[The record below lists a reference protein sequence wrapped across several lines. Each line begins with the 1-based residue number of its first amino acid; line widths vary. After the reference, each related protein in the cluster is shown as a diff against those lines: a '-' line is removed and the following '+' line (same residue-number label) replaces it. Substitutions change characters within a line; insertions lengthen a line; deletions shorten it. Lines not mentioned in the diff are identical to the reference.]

1 MGGQG
6 LEEAT
11 AINQSLTSLG
21 RVVITLVD
29 NESSGGKFVPYNG
42 HPLTMV
48 LRSGLGGNSKT
59 ALIACVTQAADS
71 MSESINTL
79 RFAMQASHVKN
90 KVEKK
95 EAKDAADAAAAKI
108 AESGNMLTLIDGQ
121 ATVELP
127 TGPMQIIGHWT
138 GSGE

>member
-48 LRSGLGGNSKT
+48 LKAGLGGNSKT
-59 ALIACVTQAADS
+59 ALIACVTQAGDS
-71 MSESINTL
+71 LSESVNTL

-95 EAKDAADAAAAKI
+95 EAKDKESKEMEKI
-108 AESGNMLTLIDGQ
+108 ID
-121 ATVELP
+121 
-127 TGPMQIIGHWT
+127 
-138 GSGE
+138 